1 MVHTIRCDADA
12 DGEQCGN
19 ERFWPVDVAHHRELR
34 AHLRKQGWR
43 HTRDGRDLC
52 PDHAARRRANQAKK
66 DLTSA
71 RSLPEKAAAATRVAK
86 AHKGQ

>member
-1 MVHTIRCDADA
+1 MSAGVIHTIRCDAEV

-43 HTRDGRDLC
+43 RRADRDLC
-52 PDHAARRRANQAKK
+52 PDHATEEPGR
-66 DLTSA
+66 
-71 RSLPEKAAAATRVAK
+71 
-86 AHKGQ
+86 